1 MNEEIKFLKKLQKRE
16 VLRMVVEPE
25 SVCMV
30 DEYED
35 ENNFDINNF
44 IDEMYTFLRK
54 HKKAQLIDLYF
65 NEDRL
70 KEIVSEVVKTH
81 CL

>member
-16 VLRMVVEPE
+16 VLRMVVESE

-65 NEDRL
+65 NEDKL

>member
-1 MNEEIKFLKKLQKRE
+1 MNEEIKFLKNYKKSE
-16 VLRMVVEPE
+16 VLRMVVEFK

-35 ENNFDINNF
+35 EDDFDINEF
-44 IDEMYTFLRK
+44 IDGMYTFLKK

-65 NEDRL
+65 NEDKL
-70 KEIVSEVVKTH
+70 KEIVSEIVKTH
-81 CL
+81 YL